1 MEGKDMQQQEYAF
14 IMEGITTRM
23 QIALE
28 KMSESNRMMS
38 DTNKRL
44 CETIKHHNIMII
56 VVVLIV
62 VLGFI
67 VNNMVWM
74 GRDNG
79 TGKNV
84 SGEVVTNA
92 GEESLEGLRQ
102 LGP

>member
-1 MEGKDMQQQEYAF
+1 MENRERLQQEYEF

-44 CETIKHHNIMII
+44 CDTITNHNRMIV

-67 VNNMVWM
+67 VNNMVWI
-74 GRDNG
+74 DNVKSIRSG
-79 TGKNV
+79 V
-84 SGEVVTNA
+84 SAHEAV
-92 GEESLEGLRQ
+92 SQ

>member
-1 MEGKDMQQQEYAF
+1 MENRERLQQEYEF

-38 DTNKRL
+38 ETNKRL
-44 CETIKHHNIMII
+44 CDTITNHNRMIV

-67 VNNMVWM
+67 VNNMVWI
-74 GRDNG
+74 DNVKAIRSG
-79 TGKNV
+79 V
-84 SGEVVTNA
+84 STHEAVS
-92 GEESLEGLRQ
+92 EI
-102 LGP
+102 GP